1 MKKQTFS
8 YYNAVVSLVKTND
21 IRVFQEHDIVAFV
34 TYNQFGDIEGINFHY
49 GVDVIDQD
57 FKKPCPHVTEI
68 FKRVSGDYSSHK
80 DKSEDKRI
88 LKAIK
93 LFTNA
98 FIVGTL

>member
-1 MKKQTFS
+1 MKKETFR
-8 YYNAVVSLVKTND
+8 YYQVVATNKVMVID
-21 IRVFQEHDIVAFV
+21 SHHVVVFI
-34 TYNQFGDIEGINFHY
+34 TYDQFGRIEGINFHY
-49 GVDVIDQD
+49 GVDVIDHEN

-68 FKRVSGDYSSHK
+68 FKRVSSEFSSHK

>member
-8 YYNAVVSLVKTND
+8 YYVSLVKIND
-21 IRVFQEHDIVAFV
+21 IRVFHEHDIVAFV
-34 TYNQFGDIEGINFHY
+34 TYNQFEDIEGINFHFGTY
-49 GVDVIDQD
+49 TIEQE
-57 FKKPCPHVTEI
+57 FKNPCPHVTEI
-68 FKRVSGDYSSHK
+68 FKRLSSDNSSHK
-80 DKSEDKRI
+80 NKSEDKRI

>member
-1 MKKQTFS
+1 MKETFR
-8 YYNAVVSLVKTND
+8 YYQVVAKNKVMVIDSHDVV
-21 IRVFQEHDIVAFV
+21 VFI
-34 TYNQFGDIEGINFHY
+34 TYDQFGEIEGINFHY
-49 GVDVIDQD
+49 GVDVIDQE

-68 FKRVSGDYSSHK
+68 FKRVSSEFSSHK
-80 DKSEDKRI
+80 DKSEKKRI